1 MNGGIDTLS
10 PHDGIYHSN
19 TVRAVSSTGINGRS
33 ARCRRVLRVRPSSR
47 RRTATAQVA
56 RTVGR
61 PRRSGR
67 PEQARPVCFAV
78 RGLPVRRFAVRRFAV
93 CRFAVRRFAVH
104 RFAVRRFAVRR
115 FAVRHFVRRF
125 PVRVRTVRTTAVRR
139 SASSVRRRPAVYRLP
154 VRGQDVRFAVHLLP
168 MRTRAHA
175 VHIDMCTNC
184 TIMLN
189 HYS

>member
-1 MNGGIDTLS
+1 MNGGIDTLN

-61 PRRSGR
+61 PRRPGR

-78 RGLPVRRFAVRRFAV
+78 RGLPVRRFT
-93 CRFAVRRFAVH
+93 
-104 RFAVRRFAVRR
+104 VRRFAVRR

-154 VRGQDVRFAVHLLP
+154 VRGQDVRLAVHLLP

-175 VHIDMCTNC
+175 VHIDMCTIC